1 MTQIIVNKPTQSHLP
16 QNALQ
21 EVTCGQFFGY
31 FLDSQKQSESKK
43 NGLSPEAAVTFT
55 EETIDVMAHCNPHDA
70 ISNPETTHLVVGY
83 VQSGKTMSFT
93 GLTALALDNG
103 YRVIV
108 YLAGTKNNLLEQ
120 TTKRLRKDLIS
131 KRPRNNNF
139 YKIHTNPTIE
149 DAEEIIGHLESSDK
163 PIILIPILKHYDHIN
178 KLAEIFESHDYKE
191 TAGNET
197 VIIVDDEADQASLNN
212 YGRSNSLKDEE
223 EKSSTYDAILRL
235 RGALPGNTYLQYT
248 ATPQANI
255 LISMQDLL
263 SPKSHTLLTP
273 GEGYIGGKLFFGQ
286 GENNELFNGQ
296 LVMTIPEDQVFHK
309 KRNPLERMPQSLR
322 DALMLHVLAVV
333 IVVKWYQPED
343 K

>member
-296 LVMTIPEDQVFHK
+296 LVMTIPEDQVFHTNWR
-309 KRNPLERMPQSLR
+309 KRK
-322 DALMLHVLAVV
+322 ALCCAAPACM
-333 IVVKWYQPED
+333 KWNCP
-343 K
+343 KP

>member
-1 MTQIIVNKPTQSHLP
+1 
-16 QNALQ
+16 
-21 EVTCGQFFGY
+21 
-31 FLDSQKQSESKK
+31 
-43 NGLSPEAAVTFT
+43 
-55 EETIDVMAHCNPHDA
+55 
-70 ISNPETTHLVVGY
+70 
-83 VQSGKTMSFT
+83 MSFT

-197 VIIVDDEADQASLNN
+197 IHIRAWLSCRIHTSAD
-212 YGRSNSLKDEE
+212 
-223 EKSSTYDAILRL
+223 
-235 RGALPGNTYLQYT
+235 
-248 ATPQANI
+248 
-255 LISMQDLL
+255 
-263 SPKSHTLLTP
+263 
-273 GEGYIGGKLFFGQ
+273 F
-286 GENNELFNGQ
+286 
-296 LVMTIPEDQVFHK
+296 
-309 KRNPLERMPQSLR
+309 
-322 DALMLHVLAVV
+322 
-333 IVVKWYQPED
+333 
-343 K
+343 